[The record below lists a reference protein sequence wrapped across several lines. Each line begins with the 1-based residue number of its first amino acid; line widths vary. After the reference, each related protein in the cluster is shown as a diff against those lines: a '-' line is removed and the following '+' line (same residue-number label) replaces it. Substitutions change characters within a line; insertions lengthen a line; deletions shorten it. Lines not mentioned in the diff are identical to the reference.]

1 MYNTCLW
8 MYLLNEIGGFKW
20 KGAFKK
26 NQRKPLK
33 YLFIYYYILHL
44 NVKQWFKLIFKDK

>member
-1 MYNTCLW
+1 MH
-8 MYLLNEIGGFKW
+8 LLNEIGGFKW

-26 NQRKPLK
+26 TKKATLIFI
-33 YLFIYYYILHL
+33 YLFIYYILHL